1 MNLTERIEIIKRMQ
15 HLDISIRPLNLQKII
30 LSDPFINYLFD
41 KYDTIFSETNYD
53 GCREIRIDFDFN
65 DWAKD
70 FLMKNKSPTKIVYY
84 ISHYGRKYIYVADM
98 LEGRYDIM
106 EFKEKENNNG

>member
-1 MNLTERIEIIKRMQ
+1 MLLREI
-15 HLDISIRPLNLQKII
+15 LQKWLVLII
-30 LSDPFINYLFD
+30 SQKYFQPFIFINYLFD

-70 FLMKNKSPTKIVYY
+70 FMIKNKDPSIIVYY
-84 ISHYGRKYIYVADM
+84 ISHYGRKYIYIADK
-98 LEGRYDIM
+98 LKGQYDIM
-106 EFKEKENNNG
+106 EFKEKEKINE